1 MDIREILKALDEKD
15 QRLWS
20 ECRTAMRKV
29 YLTAHNKVLGLADY
43 EAQDDAFMDLI
54 DIKLA
59 LLFDRGGRV
68 NTSKTITGDDADKIE
83 KDLYNKDQELSSIL
97 KIKFPYDISNINK
110 IVKEESLVDNTSA
123 SNLPMNEWK

>member
-1 MDIREILKALDEKD
+1 MDIREVLKALDEKD
-15 QRLWS
+15 RCLWS

-83 KDLYNKDQELSSIL
+83 KDLLDKDFELG
-97 KIKFPYDISNINK
+97 KIIGQKISLPNGF
-110 IVKEESLVDNTSA
+110 VKEGAAKVLDTANV
-123 SNLPMNEWK
+123 PMNEWK

>member
-1 MDIREILKALDEKD
+1 LDIREILKALDEKD

-68 NTSKTITGDDADKIE
+68 NSSKTITGDDADKIE
-83 KDLYNKDQELSSIL
+83 EDLLDKDYELG
-97 KIKFPYDISNINK
+97 KIIGQKISLPNDF
-110 IVKEESLVDNTSA
+110 VKKGAAEVLDTATV
-123 SNLPMNEWK
+123 PMNEWK

>member
-15 QRLWS
+15 RRLWS

-29 YLTAHNKVLGLADY
+29 YLTAHNKVLGLSDY

-68 NTSKTITGDDADKIE
+68 NATKPLIGEDAEKIE
-83 KDLYNKDQELSSIL
+83 EDL
-97 KIKFPYDISNINK
+97 INK
-110 IVKEESLVDNTSA
+110 SEIFKNYANNCLKPLLDESVTIAKPQLAITV
-123 SNLPMNEWK
+123 PMNEWK

>member
-59 LLFDRGGRV
+59 LLFDRAGRV
-68 NTSKTITGDDADKIE
+68 NTTKTLTGDDADKIE
-83 KDLYNKDQELSSIL
+83 EDLRQKDFELGRVL
-97 KIKFPYDISNINK
+97 KIRLPNDF
-110 IVKEESLVDNTSA
+110 VKEGATKVLDTANV
-123 SNLPMNEWK
+123 PMNEWK

>member
-59 LLFDRGGRV
+59 LLFDRAGRV
-68 NTSKTITGDDADKIE
+68 NTTKTLTGDDADKIE
-83 KDLYNKDQELSSIL
+83 EDLLNKDYRLG
-97 KIKFPYDISNINK
+97 KIIGQK
-110 IVKEESLVDNTSA
+110 IALPNGFVKEGATKALDTA
-123 SNLPMNEWK
+123 TLPMNEWK

>member
-15 QRLWS
+15 RRLWS

-83 KDLYNKDQELSSIL
+83 KDLLDKDYELG
-97 KIKFPYDISNINK
+97 KIIGQKISLPNDF
-110 IVKEESLVDNTSA
+110 VKKGAAKVLDTANV
-123 SNLPMNEWK
+123 PMNEWK

>member
-15 QRLWS
+15 RRLWS

-83 KDLYNKDQELSSIL
+83 EDLLNKDQELAQVLKLNLPNDFVHTGATKIL
-97 KIKFPYDISNINK
+97 D
-110 IVKEESLVDNTSA
+110 A

>member
-1 MDIREILKALDEKD
+1 
-15 QRLWS
+15 
-20 ECRTAMRKV
+20 MRKV

-83 KDLYNKDQELSSIL
+83 KDLLDKDYELG
-97 KIKFPYDISNINK
+97 KIIGQKISLPISTVNESAK
-110 IVKEESLVDNTSA
+110 IPA
-123 SNLPMNEWK
+123 NEWK

>member
-68 NTSKTITGDDADKIE
+68 NSSKTITGDDADKIE
-83 KDLYNKDQELSSIL
+83 EDLLDKDYELG
-97 KIKFPYDISNINK
+97 KIIGQKISLPNDF
-110 IVKEESLVDNTSA
+110 VKKGAAEVLDTATV
-123 SNLPMNEWK
+123 PMNEWK